1 MECQKCKKSL
11 SKKGSHFICQGPCQG
26 TFHRNCVK
34 GLAADMKAGKN
45 RIYCNNCE
53 EEEGSDDD
61 EPDAEEDT
69 CDLQKM
75 LKDIQKKV
83 GAIPELKVH
92 LDVIKHSIS
101 LLSDKYDSLIKEH
114 EQAKDKIAKLEKSSL
129 NTTNRCVYLEKCNLA
144 LEQKLN
150 EYEQSSRK
158 LNIEIV
164 GVEYLPNENVKDI
177 VTKIGD
183 EIGVSSHNIE
193 WVKRSRPA
201 KQGAKPSPIIIGFK
215 ASGVECRNK
224 WLEKRRQ
231 IFEKSITSNMIIPGG
246 SVNNRIYINEDLIP
260 TTRAL
265 LWNAKKQLH
274 GVCKYIWVTN
284 GKILVKKAEGEKTI
298 WLRSQSDISDLMK

>member
-1 MECQKCKKSL
+1 
-11 SKKGSHFICQGPCQG
+11 
-26 TFHRNCVK
+26 
-34 GLAADMKAGKN
+34 
-45 RIYCNNCE
+45 
-53 EEEGSDDD
+53 
-61 EPDAEEDT
+61 
-69 CDLQKM
+69 M
-75 LKDIQKKV
+75 L
-83 GAIPELKVH
+83 
-92 LDVIKHSIS
+92 
-101 LLSDKYDSLIKEH
+101 
-114 EQAKDKIAKLEKSSL
+114 KLEKSSL

-231 IFEKSITSNMIIPGG
+231 MFEKSITSNMIIPGG

-274 GVCKYIWVTN
+274 GVCKYIWVSN

-298 WLRSQSDISDLMK
+298 WLRSQSDIRYNLNSYVRTGRSGGGVLVYTRAELCACVCDLATPANCARAAEPPKINKQDKIKQFLIELRSILETLPPNKKPWWNGNKLRRRARAILVHMRLANGYLTIKL